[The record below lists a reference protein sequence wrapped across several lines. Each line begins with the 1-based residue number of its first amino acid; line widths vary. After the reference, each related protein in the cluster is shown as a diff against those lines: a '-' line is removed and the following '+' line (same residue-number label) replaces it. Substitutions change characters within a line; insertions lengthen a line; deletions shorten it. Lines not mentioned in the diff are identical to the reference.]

1 MHLLQDSA
9 SQYPQAKVAPV
20 VQPNLSNIHW
30 HWTPNTYLASGI
42 GVFLA
47 WVATQAIVGTFQC
60 AIVGRFAR
68 IRSEKSDPPSAICA
82 ASLANVAA
90 IPRTAASCPLCP
102 NDTGSYRPNR

>member
-47 WVATQAIVGTFQC
+47 WVATQAIVGTFQR

-68 IRSEKSDPPSAICA
+68 IRSEKSGPPSAICA
-82 ASLANVAA
+82 ASLISERRRN
-90 IPRTAASCPLCP
+90 SS
-102 NDTGSYRPNR
+102 NGSVVSTLPE